1 MSEATGQPQEEDK
14 KPNDQSAHI
23 NLKVKGQE
31 KLLMKGRGEDLFTC
45 GATSLYGNIDLVS
58 CLEAVVRERIYAASK
73 MSGTTFSS
81 CLPCVS

>member
-1 MSEATGQPQEEDK
+1 MGC
-14 KPNDQSAHI
+14 
-23 NLKVKGQE
+23 VQE

-81 CLPCVS
+81 WLPCVSWLLYLWILIIVIDVETWLLNI